1 MKSSFVSFFKKL
13 GESKP
18 KDTKEIKPTDFQLP
32 EQRGLRL
39 VIFSLIFK
47 YLNARETLGLGLVCK
62 EWLNISRNDNLW
74 RQHIEQDFLE
84 NIREKYPHKDYDYTD
99 NMYIFNFV
107 SNLQIED
114 DKPAFLEYW
123 RIVDGI
129 VDCKAN
135 RIKPEEIL
143 YKECGIQT
151 VPRNQNIEILQS
163 VECVKTDISSIIN
176 NSNSNINNNQ
186 DNIDGEC
193 VSNFVSSSSIQS
205 QYSTQF
211 QSQNIQKQEGEE
223 EEVGCCHDA
232 VKLISLKL
240 FSSPRL
246 SCLASLKMDDKQF
259 EMWKKEACKRV
270 SLECME
276 NEMSHT
282 EIRSRLFELICF
294 KFFQF

>member
-1 MKSSFVSFFKKL
+1 M
-13 GESKP
+13 
-18 KDTKEIKPTDFQLP
+18 
-32 EQRGLRL
+32 
-39 VIFSLIFK
+39 IFSLIFK

-62 EWLNISRNDNLW
+62 EWLSISRNDNLW
-74 RQHIEQDFLE
+74 RQHIEQDFRNKVKEELPQRDFWSENYFISKFLLE
-84 NIREKYPHKDYDYTD
+84 YKLPVN
-99 NMYIFNFV
+99 
-107 SNLQIED
+107 
-114 DKPAFLEYW
+114 KPAFLEYW
-123 RIVDGI
+123 RIADGI
-129 VDCKAN
+129 ADIKAE
-135 RIKPEEIL
+135 RKKPHKRM
-143 YKECGIQT
+143 KECGIQT
-151 VPRNQNIEILQS
+151 VPRNQNVEILQS
-163 VECVKTDISSIIN
+163 VECVKTDISPIIN
-176 NSNSNINNNQ
+176 NSNPNSNNNNQ
-186 DNIDGEC
+186 DNIDDEC
-193 VSNFVSSSSIQS
+193 VSNFVSSSIQS

-211 QSQNIQKQEGEE
+211 QSQNIQKQEENGREEE

>member
-1 MKSSFVSFFKKL
+1 MSFFKKL

-18 KDTKEIKPTDFQLP
+18 KDNIEIKPKDTADTKTTDFQFP

-47 YLNARETLGLGLVCK
+47 YLNARETLEAGLVCK
-62 EWLNISRNDNLW
+62 EWLSISRNDNLW
-74 RQHIEQDFLE
+74 RQHIEQDFRTD
-84 NIREKYPHKDYDYTD
+84 IKEKYPHKDYDCTD

-107 SNLQIED
+107 SNFNIKD

-123 RIVDGI
+123 RIADGI
-129 VDCKAN
+129 VEIKAVSAQP
-135 RIKPEEIL
+135 RERSLK
-143 YKECGIQT
+143 KCGIQT
-151 VPRNQNIEILQS
+151 VPRNQDVEILQS
-163 VECVKTDISSIIN
+163 VESVKPDISSIIN
-176 NSNSNINNNQ
+176 NYNQ

-193 VSNFVSSSSIQS
+193 VPGFVSSSIQPK
-205 QYSTQF
+205 STQF
-211 QSQNIQKQEGEE
+211 QSQNIQKQQEQNGRKE

-232 VKLISLKL
+232 VNLISLKL

-282 EIRSRLFELICF
+282 QIRSRLFELICF